1 MVAPRLPDSA
11 AGPDARLG
19 ERYDQLTMATEHP
32 DHPGLHVSS
41 HPAVLHK
48 LALLRNQAT
57 EPKKF
62 RELVR
67 EISWL
72 VGYEALADARV
83 RPIRVHTPIELT
95 EGAELADRIGLV
107 PILRA
112 GLGMVDAMLELMP
125 TAQVWHLGLFRDERT
140 LRPVE
145 YYNKLPDSATV
156 DLCLILDPMLA
167 TGGSATAAIEVLKRW
182 GAVTPVRIKLVNLIC
197 APEGVR
203 AVQEAHPDVPIYTA
217 ALDRQLNEKGYIM
230 PGLGDAGDR
239 QFGTGRSD

>member
-1 MVAPRLPDSA
+1 MPA
-11 AGPDARLG
+11 
-19 ERYDQLTMATEHP
+19 QN
-32 DHPGLHVSS
+32 LHVSQ

-48 LALLRNQAT
+48 LAILRDEET

-62 RELVR
+62 REVVR
-67 EISWL
+67 ELSWL
-72 VGYEALADARV
+72 LGYEALADV
-83 RPIRVHTPIELT
+83 GVKPITIRTPIE
-95 EGAELADRIGLV
+95 EMEASELGERIGLI

-167 TGGSATAAIEVLKRW
+167 TGGSATAAIEVLKGW
-182 GAVTPVRIKLVNLIC
+182 GSVKIKLVNLIA
-197 APEGVR
+197 APEGVE
-203 AVQEAHPDVPIYTA
+203 AVTSAHPDVAIYCA

-239 QFGTGRSD
+239 QFGTGHSG

>member
-1 MVAPRLPDSA
+1 VSDRRAKRPAED
-11 AGPDARLG
+11 GARLG
-19 ERYDQLTMATEHP
+19 
-32 DHPGLHVSS
+32 
-41 HPAVLHK
+41 
-48 LALLRNQAT
+48 
-57 EPKKF
+57 
-62 RELVR
+62 
-67 EISWL
+67 
-72 VGYEALADARV
+72 
-83 RPIRVHTPIELT
+83 
-95 EGAELADRIGLV
+95 DRIGLV

-167 TGGSATAAIEVLKRW
+167 TGGSATAAIEVLKNW
-182 GAVTPVRIKLVNLIC
+182 GATRIKLINLIA

-203 AVQEAHPDVPIYTA
+203 AVTEAHPDVPIHVA
-217 ALDRQLNEKGYIM
+217 SLDRQLNEKGYIM

-239 QFGTGRSD
+239 QFGTGRA

>member
-1 MVAPRLPDSA
+1 MPDLP
-11 AGPDARLG
+11 P
-19 ERYDQLTMATEHP
+19 T
-32 DHPGLHVSS
+32 LHVSQ
-41 HPAVLHK
+41 HPAVQHK
-48 LALLRNQAT
+48 LGLLRATTT

-62 RELVR
+62 REVVR
-67 EISWL
+67 ELSWL
-72 VGYEALADARV
+72 LGYEALADARV
-83 RPIRVHTPIELT
+83 NRIRVRTPLEETDAGELG
-95 EGAELADRIGLV
+95 ERIGLV

-125 TAQVWHLGLFRDERT
+125 TAEVWHLGLFRDERT

-182 GAVTPVRIKLVNLIC
+182 GAVTPVRIKLVNLIA
-197 APEGVR
+197 APEGVA
-203 AVQEAHPDVPIYTA
+203 AVTAAHPDVHIHCA
-217 ALDRQLNEKGYIM
+217 ALDRELNDKGYIL

-239 QFGTGRSD
+239 QFGTGKSD

>member
-1 MVAPRLPDSA
+1 MTNPN
-11 AGPDARLG
+11 ARF
-19 ERYDQLTMATEHP
+19 
-32 DHPGLHVSS
+32 HVSS

-48 LALLRNQAT
+48 LAILRDEDT

-62 RELVR
+62 REVVR
-67 EISWL
+67 ELSWL
-72 VGYEALADARV
+72 LGYEALADARV
-83 RPIRVHTPIELT
+83 RPRSITTPMESMEASELG
-95 EGAELADRIGLV
+95 ERIGLI

-167 TGGSATAAIEVLKRW
+167 TGGSATAAIDVLKRW
-182 GAVTPVRIKLVNLIC
+182 GAVRIKLVNLIA
-197 APEGVR
+197 APEGVA
-203 AVQEAHPDVPIYTA
+203 AVQAAHPDVEILCA
-217 ALDRQLNEKGYIM
+217 ALDRGLNARGYIM

-239 QFGTGRSD
+239 QFGTGHSD

>member
-1 MVAPRLPDSA
+1 MEEFPR
-11 AGPDARLG
+11 
-19 ERYDQLTMATEHP
+19 
-32 DHPGLHVSS
+32 LHVSS

-48 LALLRNQAT
+48 LALLRNEDT
-57 EPKKF
+57 PPKLF

-72 VGYEALADARV
+72 LGYEALLDAHISPLTV
-83 RPIRVHTPIELT
+83 RTPIEET
-95 EGAELADRIGLV
+95 EGARLADRIGLV

-125 TAQVWHLGLFRDERT
+125 TAEVWHLGLFRDERT

-167 TGGSATAAIEVLKRW
+167 TGGSATAAIEVLKKW
-182 GAVTPVRIKLVNLIC
+182 GAVTPVRIKLVNLIA

-203 AVQEAHPDVPIYTA
+203 TVTEAHPDVHIYCA

-239 QFGTGRSD
+239 QFGTGKSG

>member
-1 MVAPRLPDSA
+1 MTDLP
-11 AGPDARLG
+11 P
-19 ERYDQLTMATEHP
+19 T
-32 DHPGLHVSS
+32 LHVSG
-41 HPAVLHK
+41 HPAVQHK
-48 LALLRNQAT
+48 LGILRAETT

-62 RELVR
+62 REVVR
-67 EISWL
+67 ELSWL
-72 VGYEALADARV
+72 LGYEALADARV
-83 RPIRVHTPIELT
+83 KPVTIRTPIEEMQAGQLG
-95 EGAELADRIGLV
+95 ERIGLI

-125 TAQVWHLGLFRDERT
+125 TAEVWHLGLFRDERT

-145 YYNKLPDSATV
+145 YYNKLPDSASV

-167 TGGSATAAIEVLKRW
+167 TGGSATAAIEVLKRG
-182 GAVTPVRIKLVNLIC
+182 GAVKPVRIKLVNLIA

-203 AVQEAHPDVPIYTA
+203 AVTDAHPDVEIHCA

-239 QFGTGRSD
+239 QFGTGKSG

>member
-1 MVAPRLPDSA
+1 MTNAD
-11 AGPDARLG
+11 
-19 ERYDQLTMATEHP
+19 T
-32 DHPGLHVSS
+32 LHVST

-48 LALLRNQAT
+48 LAILRDVET
-57 EPKKF
+57 EHKKF
-62 RELVR
+62 REVVR
-67 EISWL
+67 ELSWL
-72 VGYEALADARV
+72 LGYEALQDAGV
-83 RPIRVHTPIELT
+83 RPKAIETPMESMDAHELG
-95 EGAELADRIGLV
+95 ERIGLV

-167 TGGSATAAIEVLKRW
+167 TGGSATAAIEVLKKW
-182 GAVTPVRIKLVNLIC
+182 GAVRIKLVNLIA

-203 AVQEAHPDVPIYTA
+203 AVQAAHPDVEIHCA
-217 ALDRQLNEKGYIM
+217 ALDRGLNEKGYIM

-239 QFGTGRSD
+239 QFGTGHTD

>member
-1 MVAPRLPDSA
+1 MSDA
-11 AGPDARLG
+11 ASEFP
-19 ERYDQLTMATEHP
+19 T
-32 DHPGLHVSS
+32 LHVSS
-41 HPAVLHK
+41 HPAILHK
-48 LALLRNQAT
+48 LALLRDESTKPPQ
-57 EPKKF
+57 F
-62 RELVR
+62 RQLVR

-72 VGYEALADARV
+72 LGYEALNDARV
-83 RPIRVHTPIELT
+83 ESRPVKTPIE
-95 EGAELADRIGLV
+95 EMQGARLGDRIGLV

-125 TAQVWHLGLFRDERT
+125 TAEVWHLGLFRDERT

-167 TGGSATAAIEVLKRW
+167 TGGSASAAIEVLKQW
-182 GAVTPVRIKLVNLIC
+182 GAVKPVRIKLVNLIA

-203 AVQEAHPDVPIYTA
+203 EVMANHPDVDIHCA
-217 ALDRQLNEKGYIM
+217 SLDRQLNEKGYIM

-239 QFGTGRSD
+239 QFGTGKSS

>member
-1 MVAPRLPDSA
+1 M
-11 AGPDARLG
+11 
-19 ERYDQLTMATEHP
+19 HP
-32 DHPGLHVSS
+32 PTLHVSQ

-48 LALLRNQAT
+48 LAILRDEKT

-62 RELVR
+62 REVVR
-67 EISWL
+67 ELSWL
-72 VGYEALADARV
+72 LGYEALADARV
-83 RPIRVHTPIELT
+83 RPREVRTPLETMEGHELG
-95 EGAELADRIGLV
+95 ERIGLI

-145 YYNKLPDSATV
+145 YYNKLPDSASV

-167 TGGSATAAIEVLKRW
+167 TGGSATAAIEVLKKW
-182 GAVTPVRIKLVNLIC
+182 GAVRIKLVNLIA
-197 APEGVR
+197 APEGVA
-203 AVQEAHPDVPIYTA
+203 AVQAAHPDVAIHSA
-217 ALDRQLNEKGYIM
+217 ALDRGLNEKGYII

-239 QFGTGRSD
+239 QFGTGTTG

>member
-1 MVAPRLPDSA
+1 MPDLSN
-11 AGPDARLG
+11 
-19 ERYDQLTMATEHP
+19 
-32 DHPGLHVSS
+32 LHISS

-48 LALLRNQAT
+48 LAILRDEKT

-62 RELVR
+62 REVVR
-67 EISWL
+67 ELSWL
-72 VGYEALADARV
+72 LGYEALADARV
-83 RPIRVHTPIELT
+83 RPITIRTPMESM

-145 YYNKLPDSATV
+145 YYNKLPDSASV
-156 DLCLILDPMLA
+156 DVCLILDPMLA

-182 GAVTPVRIKLVNLIC
+182 GAVRIKLVNLIA
-197 APEGVR
+197 APEGVA
-203 AVQEAHPDVPIYTA
+203 AVSAAHPDVPIHCA

-239 QFGTGRSD
+239 QFGTGSAG

>member
-1 MVAPRLPDSA
+1 MLQIDPFPS
-11 AGPDARLG
+11 
-19 ERYDQLTMATEHP
+19 
-32 DHPGLHVSS
+32 LHISR

-48 LALLRNQAT
+48 LSLLRDEST
-57 EPKKF
+57 EPRKF

-72 VGYEALADARV
+72 VGYEALADARLEEVTV
-83 RPIRVHTPIELT
+83 RTPLE
-95 EGAELADRIGLV
+95 EMSGQQLADRIGLV

-112 GLGMVDAMLELMP
+112 GLGMVDAMLELFP
-125 TAQVWHLGLFRDERT
+125 TSQVWHLGLFRDERT

-145 YYNKLPDSATV
+145 YYNRLPDEATV

-167 TGGSATAAIEVLKRW
+167 TGGSAIAAIEVLKDW
-182 GAVTPVRIKLVNLIC
+182 GATRIKLINLIA

-203 AVQEAHPDVPIYTA
+203 FVAQAHPDVAIHCA
-217 ALDRQLNEKGYIM
+217 ALDRQLNEKGYIL

-239 QFGTGRSD
+239 QFGTGH

>member
-1 MVAPRLPDSA
+1 
-11 AGPDARLG
+11 
-19 ERYDQLTMATEHP
+19 
-32 DHPGLHVSS
+32 
-41 HPAVLHK
+41 
-48 LALLRNQAT
+48 
-57 EPKKF
+57 
-62 RELVR
+62 VR

-72 VGYEALADARV
+72 VGYEALADART
-83 RPIRVHTPIELT
+83 RPIRVPTPLEETDGI
-95 EGAELADRIGLV
+95 ELADRIGLV

-167 TGGSATAAIEVLKRW
+167 TGGSATAAIEVLKKW
-182 GAVTPVRIKLVNLIC
+182 GAVHPVRIKLINLIA

-203 AVQEAHPDVPIYTA
+203 AVQAAHPDVPIHCA

-239 QFGTGRSD
+239 QFGTGGA

>member
-1 MVAPRLPDSA
+1 MSQVQPPAPAPA
-11 AGPDARLG
+11 AP
-19 ERYDQLTMATEHP
+19 AT
-32 DHPGLHVSS
+32 LHISR

-48 LALLRNQAT
+48 LAILRDERT

-62 RELVR
+62 REVVR
-67 EISWL
+67 ELSWL
-72 VGYEALADARV
+72 LGYEALADARV
-83 RPIRVHTPIELT
+83 RPISIRTPLEET
-95 EGAELADRIGLV
+95 EAHELADRIGLV

-182 GAVTPVRIKLVNLIC
+182 GAVRIKLVNLIA

-203 AVQEAHPDVPIYTA
+203 AVTEAHPDVEIHCA
-217 ALDRQLNEKGYIM
+217 ALDRQLNEHGYIL

-239 QFGTGRSD
+239 QFGTGRS

>member
-1 MVAPRLPDSA
+1 
-11 AGPDARLG
+11 
-19 ERYDQLTMATEHP
+19 MADWP
-32 DHPGLHVSS
+32 NLHVSQ
-41 HPAVLHK
+41 HPAVRHK
-48 LALLRNQAT
+48 LGILRDVKT

-62 RELVR
+62 REVVR
-67 EISWL
+67 ELSWL
-72 VGYEALADARV
+72 LGYEALADVRV
-83 RPIRVHTPIELT
+83 KPLEIRTPLETMTAHELG
-95 EGAELADRIGLV
+95 ERVGFV

-145 YYNKLPDSATV
+145 YYNKLPDSASV

-167 TGGSATAAIEVLKRW
+167 TGGSATAAIEVLKKW
-182 GAVTPVRIKLVNLIC
+182 GAVRIKLVNLIA
-197 APEGVR
+197 APEGVE
-203 AVQEAHPDVPIYTA
+203 AVTTAHPDVEIHVA

-239 QFGTGRSD
+239 QFGTAKSD

>member
-1 MVAPRLPDSA
+1 VTQLDTVAPAD
-11 AGPDARLG
+11 
-19 ERYDQLTMATEHP
+19 T
-32 DHPGLHVSS
+32 LHVST

-48 LALLRNQAT
+48 LGVLRAQET

-62 RELVR
+62 REVVR
-67 EISWL
+67 ELSWL
-72 VGYEALADARV
+72 LGYEALQDVKTRRLRITTPMEEMDAS
-83 RPIRVHTPIELT
+83 ELG
-95 EGAELADRIGLV
+95 ERIGLI

-167 TGGSATAAIEVLKRW
+167 TGGSATAAIDVLKRW
-182 GAVTPVRIKLVNLIC
+182 GAVKPVRIKLVNLIA
-197 APEGVR
+197 APEGVA
-203 AVQEAHPDVPIYTA
+203 AVQAAHPDVEIHCA
-217 ALDRQLNEKGYIM
+217 ALDRGLNEKGYIL

-239 QFGTGRSD
+239 QFGTGNLG